1 MRLRGARRDR
11 ALRIPPS
18 RKACNRIN
26 NDYGMNIRLYPT
38 LEQAEKGALQNTA
51 VVVID
56 VLRASSTIVAAIEN
70 GAERIIPIADVET
83 ASRLVRPAERDRK
96 LLAGE
101 RKCCPV
107 PGFDLCNSPDEFTPE
122 RVRGKTIVFTT
133 TNGTRAIAAAAK
145 AARVLVC
152 ALTNVHAV
160 AAALR
165 EEEDVVVLCCG
176 AEGSIAA
183 EDLLCGGLLLAS
195 LGDAVAPQSLTDA
208 ARLARIVADVFG
220 HDAEG
225 FVRASDHGRRLIA
238 LGFEKDVVFCSRIGV
253 SASVPVVREGVIVA

>member
-1 MRLRGARRDR
+1 M
-11 ALRIPPS
+11 I
-18 RKACNRIN
+18 
-26 NDYGMNIRLYPT
+26 IRLYST
-38 LEQAEKGALQNTA
+38 LEQAEKDALQGA
-51 VVVID
+51 VVVIID
-56 VLRASSTIVAAIEN
+56 VLRASSTIVAAIES
-70 GAERIIPIADVET
+70 GAERIIPIADIET

-107 PGFDLCNSPDEFTPE
+107 PGFDLSNSPGDFTPE
-122 RVRGKTIVFTT
+122 RVGGKTIVFTT

-165 EEEDVVVLCCG
+165 GENEVVVLCCG
-176 AEGSIAA
+176 SEGSIAA

-195 LGDAVAPQSLTDA
+195 LGDAVEPNSLTDA
-208 ARLARIVADVFG
+208 ARLARILANEFG

-225 FVRASDHGRRLIA
+225 FVRGCDHARRLIA

-253 SASVPVVREGVIVA
+253 SASVPVAREGAIVA

>member
-1 MRLRGARRDR
+1 MF
-11 ALRIPPS
+11 
-18 RKACNRIN
+18 
-26 NDYGMNIRLYPT
+26 IRFYPT
-38 LEQAEKGALQNTA
+38 LEQCDKDALQNVV

-70 GAERIIPIADVET
+70 GAEKIIPIGDIET

-101 RKCCPV
+101 RKCCSI
-107 PGFDLCNSPDEFTPE
+107 PGFDLCNSPGEFTPD
-122 RVRGKTIVFTT
+122 RVRGKTIVLTT

-145 AARVLVC
+145 AARVLIC

-160 AAALR
+160 AAAIR
-165 EEEDVVVLCCG
+165 DEKEAAILCCG

-195 LGDAVAPQSLTDA
+195 LGDAVEQDSLTDA
-208 ARLARIVADVFG
+208 ARLARILVTEFG
-220 HDAEG
+220 HNVEG
-225 FVRASDHGRRLIA
+225 FVRTCDHGRRLIA
-238 LGFEKDVVFCSRIGV
+238 LGFENDVVACSRVGV
-253 SASVPVVREGVIVA
+253 TTTVPVGREGAIVA